1 LASEE
6 SSGNR
11 KDQDDVIGK
20 TTATENSPN
29 TVDDFAF
36 WLSPDKIVNPFDF
49 VTADHLRGTRT
60 IGIVREMMMI
70 TDAPSHLSNYVS
82 SEFGTVT
89 TPPNTTRVSTTIAR
103 ASVMANTGIE
113 TKREGISLE
122 INMPIENDQPV
133 RFATASEVAIA
144 LGAEKI
150 KQPVPMGLIE
160 MSNGVSIP
168 VSVDGRYLLGPEAAH
183 LNVSGISGLATK
195 TSYMMF
201 LIQSI
206 LSRYGHEK
214 MGVVMFNVKQ
224 QDLLHVDEEATDLT
238 PLDLE
243 IYKSLGIESKPF
255 ANVTYFLPRGPDGE
269 PDSEHEPENSKIYA
283 YSLGDCVSDTRS
295 SLDLLFSEV
304 RDPDYTIASILEH
317 LRERWPLRFGKDV
330 KHDDETVRT
339 ADQRVETW
347 EDLRFYENFPR
358 EIRPGS
364 RGKFKRHLGRLIKN
378 SHLFVPGRKHEVYLG
393 DEVKKLK
400 GGQIYVIDI
409 FRVGKAEE
417 RAAFVIG
424 DVMRSLEEMYAEE
437 IEGRPEKVIVVVD
450 ELNKFAPK
458 GSTPGPVAQ
467 QIIEVA
473 RTGRSRGTVLFG
485 AEQFKSEA
493 HEQVYENA
501 GTHLI
506 GRTGSSELS
515 TQPYSFLDK
524 ETKSN
529 VTRLE
534 KGELVLVHAAFR
546 QPVKIVF
553 PCPSYKRQESATS
566 EARETGSTSTSK
578 PDGAY
583 SES

>member
-6 SSGNR
+6 SSGNL

-122 INMPIENDQPV
+122 INMPVENDQPV
-133 RFATASEVAIA
+133 RFATASEVSVA

-206 LSRYGHEK
+206 LNTYGREK
-214 MGVVMFNVKQ
+214 LGVIMFNVKQ
-224 QDLLHVDEEATDLT
+224 QDLLHIHEEATDLT
-238 PLDLE
+238 PLDYE
-243 IYKSLGIESKPF
+243 IYKSLGIEAKPF
-255 ANVTYFLPRGPDGE
+255 ADVTYFLPRGPDGE
-269 PDSEHEPENSKIYA
+269 PDSEHEPQNSKVYA
-283 YSLGDCVSDTRS
+283 YSLRDCISDTRS
-295 SLDLLFSEV
+295 SLDLLLSEV

-317 LRERWPLRFGKDV
+317 VRERWPLRFGRDV
-330 KHDDETVRT
+330 ERDGQTIRT
-339 ADQRVETW
+339 ADQHVETW
-347 EDLRFYENFPR
+347 GDLRLYDNYPR
-358 EIRPGS
+358 EIRQGS
-364 RGKFKRHLGRLIKN
+364 RGKFRRHLARLTN
-378 SHLFVPGRKHEVYLG
+378 SDLFVAGRKHEVYLG

-400 GGQIYVIDI
+400 GGQVYVIDI
-409 FRVGKAEE
+409 FRTSKVEE

-450 ELNKFAPK
+450 ELNKYAPK
-458 GSTPGPVAQ
+458 GSMPGPVAQ
-467 QIIEVA
+467 QIIEIA
-473 RTGRSRGTVLFG
+473 RTGRSRGTILFG

-506 GRTGSSELS
+506 GRTGSTELS

-524 ETKSN
+524 ETKGN

-566 EARETGSTSTSK
+566 EARETESTITRK
-578 PDGAY
+578 PDGSF

>member
-1 LASEE
+1 LTLEE

-11 KDQDDVIGK
+11 KDQDYVIGK

-29 TVDDFAF
+29 TVADFAF
-36 WLSPDKIVNPFDF
+36 WLAPDKIVNPFDF
-49 VTADHLRGTRT
+49 VTADHLRGTKT

-133 RFATASEVAIA
+133 RFATASEVSVA

-150 KQPVPMGLIE
+150 RQPVPMGLIE

-168 VSVDGRYLLGPEAAH
+168 VYVDGRYLLGPEAAH

-206 LSRYGHEK
+206 LKAYGREK
-214 MGVVMFNVKQ
+214 LGVVMFNVKQ
-224 QDLLHVDEEATDLT
+224 QDLLHIHEEATDLAA
-238 PLDLE
+238 LDYE
-243 IYKSLGIESKPF
+243 IYKSLGIEAKPF
-255 ANVTYFLPRGPDGE
+255 ADVTYFLPRGPDGE
-269 PDSEHEPENSKIYA
+269 ADSEHEPENSKVYA
-283 YSLGDCVSDTRS
+283 YSLRDCVSDTRS
-295 SLDLLFSEV
+295 SLDLLLSEV

-317 LRERWPLRFGKDV
+317 VRERWPLRFGKDLER
-330 KHDDETVRT
+330 DGQTIRT
-339 ADQRVETW
+339 ADQHVETW
-347 EDLRFYENFPR
+347 EDLRLYDNYPK
-358 EIRPGS
+358 EIRLGS
-364 RGKFKRHLGRLIKN
+364 RGKFRRHLARLTN
-378 SHLFVPGRKHEVYLG
+378 SDLFVARRKHEVYLG

-400 GGQIYVIDI
+400 GGQVCVIDI
-409 FRVGKAEE
+409 FRTSRVEE

-437 IEGRPEKVIVVVD
+437 IEGRPKKVIVVVD
-450 ELNKFAPK
+450 ELNKYAPK
-458 GSTPGPVAQ
+458 GTMPGPVAQ
-467 QIIEVA
+467 QIIEIA
-473 RTGRSRGTVLFG
+473 RTGRSRGTILFG

-524 ETKSN
+524 ETKGN

-534 KGELVLVHAAFR
+534 QGELVLVHAAFR

-566 EARETGSTSTSK
+566 EARETESTITSK
-578 PDGAY
+578 PDGSF

>member
-1 LASEE
+1 LTLEE
-6 SSGNR
+6 SG
-11 KDQDDVIGK
+11 KGDTIGK

-49 VTADHLRGTRT
+49 VTAGHYRGTRT
-60 IGIVREMMMI
+60 IGIVREMMAI
-70 TDAPSHLSNYVS
+70 TDAPSHLSNFVS

-89 TPPNTTRVSTTIAR
+89 TPPNTTRVATTIAR

-122 INMPIENDQPV
+122 INMPVENDQPV
-133 RFATASEVAIA
+133 RFATASEVSVA

-168 VSVDGRYLLGPEAAH
+168 VSVDARYLLGPEAAH

-206 LSRYGHEK
+206 LNTYGREK
-214 MGVVMFNVKQ
+214 LAVVMFNVKQ

-255 ANVTYFLPRGPDGE
+255 ANVTYFLPRAPDGE
-269 PDSEHEPENSKIYA
+269 ADSEHEPKDSKIYA
-283 YSLGDCVSDTRS
+283 YSLSDCVSDTRS
-295 SLDLLFSEV
+295 NLDLLLSEV

-317 LRERWPLRFGKDV
+317 LRERWPLRFRKDV
-330 KHDDETVRT
+330 ERDGQTMRT
-339 ADQRVETW
+339 ADQHVETW
-347 EDLRFYENFPR
+347 EDLRYYDNFPK
-358 EIRPGS
+358 EIRKGS
-364 RGKFKRHLGRLIKN
+364 IGKFRRHLARLTN
-378 SHLFVPGRKHEVYLG
+378 SDLFVTGRKHEVYLG

-400 GGQIYVIDI
+400 GGQICVIDI
-409 FRVGKAEE
+409 FRTSKVEE

-437 IEGRPEKVIVVVD
+437 IEGRPEKVVVVVD
-450 ELNKFAPK
+450 ELNKYAPK
-458 GSTPGPVAQ
+458 GSMPGPVAQ
-467 QIIEVA
+467 QIIEIA
-473 RTGRSRGTVLFG
+473 RTGRSRGTILFG

-546 QPVKIVF
+546 QPVKIIF
-553 PCPSYKRQESATS
+553 PCPSYKRQESTRS
-566 EARETGSTSTSK
+566 EPRKTESTITSK
-578 PDGAY
+578 PDGTF